1 MKNTQSI
8 FTDLENLI
16 LVVGMSRPINV
27 RFIGKSKQ
35 NYWFEKLRNDGLQHK
50 GGGQMIPLQKFHFGS
65 DKIEGKRVVVME

>member
-1 MKNTQSI
+1 MKNPQSI

-16 LVVGMSRPINV
+16 LVIGMSRPINI

-35 NYWFEKLRNDGLQHK
+35 NFWFERLRNDGAQHK

-65 DKIEGKRVVVME
+65 DKIEGKRVVVMD